1 MRRLPRFT
9 PLPSAAVSRAGLL
22 SAWREGH
29 RCVPVP
35 HLLHCGGGGGGALMW
50 GRSLRRGPAGARGP
64 GVSAVTLSKRF
75 CARPLPTR
83 PLVMVKQHSQRAWG
97 NGEVNWGLM
106 GASLV
111 DLMESLRFGNTICTW
126 KEQGKLWAG
135 LQRGAWWALGPHRC
149 CYSHHACV
157 SPGVPAGHSTTV
169 GGAAGPLTRPQ
180 ALVKVPPS
188 G

>member
-1 MRRLPRFT
+1 MSLCPISST
-9 PLPSAAVSRAGLL
+9 A
-22 SAWREGH
+22 
-29 RCVPVP
+29 
-35 HLLHCGGGGGGALMW
+35 GGGGSDVGALPTTW
-50 GRSLRRGPAGARGP
+50 PRWCPRPRRPEHRGFSVFHP
-64 GVSAVTLSKRF
+64 HVSAVTLSKRF
-75 CARPLPTR
+75 YARPLPTR

-149 CYSHHACV
+149 CCSHHACV